1 MGEKSSAVG
10 TRARFEVPLR
20 GRIGAR
26 VAHGVG
32 IGLFHTLYRVRTPG
46 REHVPKH
53 GPVLLAVNHT
63 AFLDGPLVVG
73 CTGRPVH
80 VFSKAELFH
89 GVLGF
94 ALTSIGQI
102 PVHRDTA
109 DRAALLTGLDVLRRG
124 GVLAVFP
131 EGSRG
136 AGDFADVRAGLAWLA
151 LRSQA
156 PVVPVVCLGTG
167 ARGSTTVA
175 GLPRVRS
182 KMAAVYGEAF
192 TVPIP
197 ADGRTASRSALA
209 VAADTVH
216 ERLLAHHAYAHRL
229 ELSD

>member
-1 MGEKSSAVG
+1 MADHTALATPG
-10 TRARFEVPLR
+10 RFTMSRR

-32 IGLFHTLYRVRTPG
+32 IGLFHVAYRVRTPG
-46 REHVPKH
+46 REHVPAR

-73 CTGRPVH
+73 CSGRPVH

-89 GVLGF
+89 GPLGF

-109 DRAALLTGLDVLRRG
+109 DRAALLTGLDVLSRG

-131 EGSRG
+131 EGTRG
-136 AGDFADVRAGLAWLA
+136 AGDFAEVRAGLAWLA

-156 PVVPVVCLGTG
+156 PVVPVVCIGTG
-167 ARGSTTVA
+167 ARGSTTMA
-175 GLPRVRS
+175 GLPPVRARVS
-182 KMAAVYGEAF
+182 AVYGEAF
-192 TVPIP
+192 TVPMSE
-197 ADGRTASRSALA
+197 GRKGSRAALA
-209 VAADTVH
+209 AATKSVH

-229 ELSD
+229 EIT